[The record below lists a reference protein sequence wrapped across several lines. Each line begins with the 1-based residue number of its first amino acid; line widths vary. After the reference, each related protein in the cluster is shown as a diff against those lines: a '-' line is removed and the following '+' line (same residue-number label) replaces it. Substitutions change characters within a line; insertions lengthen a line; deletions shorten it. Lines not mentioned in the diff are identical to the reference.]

1 MALYITEGEVSRLLT
16 MDIALEAVED
26 GFMHLSRG
34 SAFNFPRHRLP
45 TGQGSYNFM
54 SASAPGLGVMGT
66 KSYSVGGGSSHFYV
80 HLYDSSSGRLL
91 AVIEASG
98 MGQTRTGAASGV
110 ATKYMARE
118 DADSLGVIG
127 TGYQASAQL
136 EAICKVRNIKS
147 VRVYSR
153 SRDKRSLFAESMSL
167 HLETPVT
174 AVDSAQACV
183 SESSIVVAITSAKSP
198 VLEGEWLSAGT
209 HINAAG
215 NNHWMKQE
223 VDYAVVQR
231 ASVIVADDVEGAKV
245 ECGDLVYPVD
255 RGITTWDHVRNL
267 SDVVAGVVD
276 GRPHSD
282 DITLFE
288 SQGLAIEDLAV
299 GIRVYNMA
307 KEQGLG
313 KEVSSPS

>member
-1 MALYITEGEVSRLLT
+1 MALYITEGEVSQLLT

-26 GFMHLSRG
+26 GFMRLSSG
-34 SAFNFPRHRLP
+34 SACTFPRPRLP
-45 TGQGSYNFM
+45 NGQGSYNFM

-66 KSYSVGGGSSHFYV
+66 KSYSVGGGPSRFYV
-80 HLYDSSSGRLL
+80 HLYSSCSGQLL

-127 TGYQASAQL
+127 TGYQAGAQL

-147 VRVYSR
+147 VLVYSR
-153 SRDKRSLFAESMSL
+153 SRDNRSRFAESMSL
-167 HLETPVT
+167 RLGAQVT

-183 SESSIVVAITSAKSP
+183 SEASIVVTITSAKSP
-198 VLEGEWLSAGT
+198 VLEGGWISAGT

-223 VDYAVVQR
+223 VDYSLVER
-231 ASVIVADDVEGAKV
+231 ASLIVADDVEGAKV
-245 ECGDLVYPVD
+245 ECGDLVYPID
-255 RGITTWDHVRNL
+255 RGITTWDHIRNL
-267 SDVVAGVVD
+267 SDVVAGVVE

-313 KEVSSPS
+313 KEVSASY